1 MRSTKSDARRP
12 RDVEPEPVAMKN
24 TPIPFTL
31 ARPLCALMMLVGA
44 GLAAPAH
51 ANVPI
56 PRLQWSEHLA
66 APRAVAPTPVAIP
79 GIQLRMEQDANES
92 LIRDVVLA
100 KGHELLGTDY
110 VYGAASDREDAVD
123 CSSLVQ
129 RMFRSAGIK
138 LPRTA
143 RELVRSG
150 QVVRNRQFAPGDL
163 LFYRWGRSG
172 LHVAVYLPGDRI
184 LHASSSRREVVVS
197 RLTSTW
203 SRRMVAARRLIRS
216 DDLT

>member
-1 MRSTKSDARRP
+1 MQNPRP
-12 RDVEPEPVAMKN
+12 QHALGRA
-24 TPIPFTL
+24 L
-31 ARPLCALMMLVGA
+31 ARPFSILLLLVTA

-56 PRLQWSEHLA
+56 PRLQWADHLE
-66 APRAVAPTPVAIP
+66 APRAIKAAPMAIP
-79 GIQLRMEQDANES
+79 GIALRMEQDANES
-92 LIRDVVLA
+92 LIRELVLA

-110 VYGAASDREDAVD
+110 VYGADTEREDAVD

-138 LPRTA
+138 VPRTA

-150 QVVRNRQFAPGDL
+150 SAVRKGQFAPGDL

-197 RLTSTW
+197 PLNATW
-203 SRRMVAARRLIRS
+203 SRRMVTARRLIRA
-216 DDLT
+216 DLP

>member
-1 MRSTKSDARRP
+1 MNNPRPSDRLGRAL
-12 RDVEPEPVAMKN
+12 
-24 TPIPFTL
+24 T
-31 ARPLCALMMLVGA
+31 RPLSILLLLATT

-66 APRAVAPTPVAIP
+66 YGPPPTARAPLSMP
-79 GIQLRMEQDANES
+79 GISLRLAEDANDS
-92 LIRDVVLA
+92 LIRELVLA

-110 VYGAASDREDAVD
+110 VYGADREDAVD

-138 LPRTA
+138 VPRTA

-150 QVVRNRQFAPGDL
+150 HAVRKGQFAPGDL

-197 RLTSTW
+197 PLNSTW
-203 SRRMVAARRLIRS
+203 ARRMVTARRLIRS
-216 DDLT
+216 DLT

>member
-1 MRSTKSDARRP
+1 
-12 RDVEPEPVAMKN
+12 MKN
-24 TPIPFTL
+24 NPAFLVLPR
-31 ARPLCALMMLVGA
+31 AACALMVLIIA
-44 GLAAPAH
+44 GFLATPAQ

-66 APRAVAPTPVAIP
+66 APRAVGPVHTARP
-79 GIQLRMEQDANES
+79 GITLRLEENASES
-92 LIRDVVLA
+92 VIRELVLA
-100 KGHELLGTDY
+100 KGHELLGTGY
-110 VYGAASDREDAVD
+110 VYGANRDDAVD

-129 RMFRSAGIK
+129 RMFHSAGIK

-143 RELVRSG
+143 RELVRTG
-150 QVVRNRQFAPGDL
+150 RAVAGRQFRPGDL

-197 RLTSTW
+197 PLNSTW
-203 SRRMVAARRLIRS
+203 SRRMVTARRLIVS
-216 DDLT
+216 DLG

>member
-1 MRSTKSDARRP
+1 
-12 RDVEPEPVAMKN
+12 MKN
-24 TPIPFTL
+24 PTTLHVL
-31 ARPLCALMMLVGA
+31 ARPLCALMLFVGA
-44 GLAAPAH
+44 SLLASPAAQ

-66 APRAVAPTPVAIP
+66 PSARPVGPAPVATP
-79 GIQLRMEQDANES
+79 GITLRMEENAGES
-92 LIRDVVLA
+92 LISEVVLA

-110 VYGAASDREDAVD
+110 VYGADRDDAVD

-129 RMFRSAGIK
+129 RMFRSAGME

-143 RELVRSG
+143 RELAHSG
-150 QVVRNRQFAPGDL
+150 QAVRKGDLVPGDL

-184 LHASSSRREVVVS
+184 LHASTSRREVVVS
-197 RLTSTW
+197 PLNKTW
-203 SRRMVAARRLIRS
+203 TRRMVTARRLIRA
-216 DDLT
+216 DLG

>member
-1 MRSTKSDARRP
+1 M
-12 RDVEPEPVAMKN
+12 N
-24 TPIPFTL
+24 NPFQHSMF
-31 ARPLCALMMLVGA
+31 ARPLCALMMLIGA
-44 GLAAPAH
+44 GLCAPAQ

-56 PRLQWSEHLA
+56 PRLQWSDHLE
-66 APRAVAPTPVAIP
+66 APRAFKAAPMATP
-79 GIQLRMEQDANES
+79 GITLRMEQDANES
-92 LIRDVVLA
+92 LIRELVLA

-110 VYGAASDREDAVD
+110 VYGADTERQDAVD

-138 LPRTA
+138 VPRTA

-150 QVVRNRQFAPGDL
+150 HAVRKGQFAPGDL

-197 RLTSTW
+197 PLTSTW
-203 SRRMVAARRLIRS
+203 SRRMVTARRLIRA
-216 DDLT
+216 DLT

>member
-1 MRSTKSDARRP
+1 MKHRRTHC
-12 RDVEPEPVAMKN
+12 A
-24 TPIPFTL
+24 L
-31 ARPLCALMMLVGA
+31 ARLLGALTLL
-44 GLAAPAH
+44 LASSLSIPAH
-51 ANVPI
+51 ANVPV

-66 APRAVAPTPVAIP
+66 APRATAPVPQATP
-79 GIQLRMEQDANES
+79 GITLRLDEDASQS
-92 LIRDVVLA
+92 LIRELVLA

-110 VYGAASDREDAVD
+110 EYGADADREDVVD

-129 RMFRSAGIK
+129 RMFRSAGIQV
-138 LPRTA
+138 PRTA

-150 QVVRNRQFAPGDL
+150 RAVRDRQFVPGDL

-197 RLTSTW
+197 PLNATW
-203 SRRMVAARRLIRS
+203 SRRMVTARRLIRS
-216 DDLT
+216 DLS

>member
-1 MRSTKSDARRP
+1 
-12 RDVEPEPVAMKN
+12 MKN
-24 TPIPFTL
+24 NPALLVLPR
-31 ARPLCALMMLVGA
+31 AVRALMVFVVAGFLVT
-44 GLAAPAH
+44 PAQ

-66 APRAVAPTPVAIP
+66 STRAVAPVQTARP
-79 GIQLRMEQDANES
+79 GISLRLEEDAGDS
-92 LIRDVVLA
+92 LIRELVLA

-110 VYGAASDREDAVD
+110 VYGSNREDAVD

-143 RELVRSG
+143 RELVRTG
-150 QVVRNRQFAPGDL
+150 RAVAGRRFRPGDL

-197 RLTSTW
+197 PLTSTW
-203 SRRMVAARRLIRS
+203 SRRMVTARRLIVS
-216 DDLT
+216 DLG